1 MYGTKNLFLKFHNA
15 NPQMISFMQCIDI
28 KMELDINFSI
38 CILLLSKNNLELL
51 CALDNSFKIVETIDY
66 SLNIDLSAL
75 TKLAYGIVTSSLS
88 VLRNIFNVILC
99 IIILN
104 STTYT
109 YNSDGTDEPHVLVE
123 QIQ

>member
-1 MYGTKNLFLKFHNA
+1 MCHYVWYKNLFLKFHNA
-15 NPQMISFMQCIDI
+15 NPQINSFMQCIDI

-88 VLRNIFNVILC
+88 VLGKIFNVILC

-104 STTYT
+104 I
-109 YNSDGTDEPHVLVE
+109 NLSD
-123 QIQ
+123 IKI

>member
-1 MYGTKNLFLKFHNA
+1 MKLLGT
-15 NPQMISFMQCIDI
+15 
-28 KMELDINFSI
+28 
-38 CILLLSKNNLELL
+38 
-51 CALDNSFKIVETIDY
+51 LDNRFKIVKAIDY

>member
-1 MYGTKNLFLKFHNA
+1 
-15 NPQMISFMQCIDI
+15 
-28 KMELDINFSI
+28 MELDINFSI

-88 VLRNIFNVILC
+88 VLRKIFNVILC
-99 IIILN
+99 IIILHIN
-104 STTYT
+104 L
-109 YNSDGTDEPHVLVE
+109 SDIKICYICDQNVHAYICRYRKTLHQSDIVYGIKAT
-123 QIQ
+123 

>member
-1 MYGTKNLFLKFHNA
+1 MKLLGT
-15 NPQMISFMQCIDI
+15 
-28 KMELDINFSI
+28 
-38 CILLLSKNNLELL
+38 
-51 CALDNSFKIVETIDY
+51 LDNRFKIVKAIDY

-104 STTYT
+104 STAYT
-109 YNSDGTDEPHVLVE
+109 YNPDGTDEPHVLVE